1 MLMKLISVLPVVLT
15 LLGLEVLA
23 GVSLARAESTMI
35 CPSGTYDMLDWM
47 TMDSDLRSHS
57 HLTGSANPLYSTIW
71 PEKFYW
77 TKGGNGSPWDIQLY
91 DSQYIYLWITE
102 YGWNDPSS
110 YKKFSNNTNLPLA
123 PRCAR
128 GGFPGST
135 LKISNTSY
143 DIHTS
148 CTSFS
153 RHDLKKGLNE
163 VWGPYR
169 LSFGGSL
176 PSNMPTLVVSYRYNC
191 DTNYGNCGDKEEYYL
206 SQRYGLVQ
214 WVHYSLIGGRYEQQQ
229 KSVFNKIS
237 AGNVVP
243 KFQCF

>member
-1 MLMKLISVLPVVLT
+1 MKLNSVLLAALA
-15 LLGLEVLA
+15 LLCLEPLI
-23 GVSLARAESTMI
+23 GTSLAHAESTI
-35 CPSGTYDMLDWM
+35 RCPSGTYDMLDWM

-57 HLTGSANPLYSTIW
+57 HLAGSANPLYSTIW
-71 PEKFYW
+71 PGKFYW

-91 DSQYIYLWITE
+91 DDHYIYLWITE
-102 YGWNDPSS
+102 YAWNDPST

-123 PRCAR
+123 PRCAQ

-143 DIHTS
+143 DTHTS
-148 CTSFS
+148 CKSF
-153 RHDLKKGLNE
+153 RRRDLKKGINQ
-163 VWGPYR
+163 VWGPYK

-176 PSNMPTLVVSYRYNC
+176 PNKMPTLVVSYRYNC
-191 DTNYGNCGDKEEYYL
+191 DNTYNNCGDKEEYYL

-214 WVHYSLIGGRYEQQQ
+214 WVHFSLINGRYEQQQ
-229 KSVFNKIS
+229 KSIFNRLS
-237 AGNVVP
+237 AGTVVP